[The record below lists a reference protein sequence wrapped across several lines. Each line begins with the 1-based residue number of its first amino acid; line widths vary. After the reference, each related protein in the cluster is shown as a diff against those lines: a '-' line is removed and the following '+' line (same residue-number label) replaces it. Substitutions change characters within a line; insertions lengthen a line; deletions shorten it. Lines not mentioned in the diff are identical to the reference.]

1 MEFYQLAQFREI
13 AECES
18 VSQAAA
24 RLHTSQPALSAMLKK
39 LEAELH
45 VQLFDRTKN
54 RIVLNEAGALA
65 LRHAKRLLEQAEQI
79 SFHGSS
85 LIFSV
90 YILTQKAPYV
100 QDFLFM
106 LL

>member
-1 MEFYQLAQFREI
+1 MELYQLAQFREI

-45 VQLFDRTKN
+45 VQLFD
-54 RIVLNEAGALA
+54 L
-65 LRHAKRLLEQAEQI
+65 
-79 SFHGSS
+79 S
-85 LIFSV
+85 LIH
-90 YILTQKAPYV
+90 I
-100 QDFLFM
+100 
-106 LL
+106 